1 MVRRREHETGEVD
14 LAALVDVLANMLFFL
29 LATVTLLQLKTLN
42 AAVPALST
50 GAVSTGKGVDVSVEV
65 RASGYVLKAS
75 GEPADKTLTFAPVDK
90 AIPRRSDNHLDTG
103 ALSRE
108 LWEIKK
114 VAPEVKNIMIFPA
127 EGLLFE
133 EVVQTMDA
141 SREFPSVT
149 DPTKKVPLFSRP
161 VLSELVTEDPP
172 ALLPAADPALPP
184 PATPPEAP

>member
-65 RASGYVLKAS
+65 RASGYILKAS
-75 GEPADKTLTFAPVDK
+75 GEPADKKLTFAPVDK
-90 AIPRRSDNHLDTG
+90 AIPRRSDNHLDTVG
-103 ALSRE
+103 LSRE

-172 ALLPAADPALPP
+172 EAQPAADPALPT